1 MIENK
6 PLRWGLKIAVA
17 FFAGVICTI
26 ALLLPYKARKKYSH
40 VLVRFKETVNVLF

>member
-6 PLRWGLKIAVA
+6 PLRWGLKIVVALFASAV
-17 FFAGVICTI
+17 CTI

-40 VLVRFKETVNVLF
+40 ILVRFKETINALF